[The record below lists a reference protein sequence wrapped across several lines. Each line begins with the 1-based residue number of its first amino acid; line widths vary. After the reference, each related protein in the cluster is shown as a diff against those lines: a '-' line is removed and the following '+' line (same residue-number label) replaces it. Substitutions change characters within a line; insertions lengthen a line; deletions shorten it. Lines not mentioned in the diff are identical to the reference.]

1 MRKVVL
7 VGYMGSGKSFIGQ
20 LLSEKLQILFLDLDK
35 IIEQNQNCNIKS
47 IFEIK
52 GEVYFRK
59 LEHQLFKETLDFKH
73 SFVLSTGGGTVCY
86 ANNHEL
92 LKNQDIVSIYLKA
105 SIETLSN
112 RLILEKENR
121 PLIADKNQEELKDFI
136 AKNLF
141 ERSYY
146 YHQSKFVIDI
156 DDKSADEII
165 KEILELLA

>member
-1 MRKVVL
+1 MQKVVL

-35 IIEQNQNCNIKS
+35 IIEQNQNCSIKS
-47 IFEIK
+47 IFENR

-59 LEHQLFKETLDFKH
+59 LEHQLFKGTLSLDKP
-73 SFVLSTGGGTVCY
+73 FVLSTGGGTVCY

-92 LKNQDIVSIYLKA
+92 LNNTDIVSIYLKA
-105 SIETLSN
+105 SINTLCN
-112 RLILEKENR
+112 RLILEKEKR
-121 PLIADKNQEELKDFI
+121 PLIANKNQEELKDFI

-141 ERSYY
+141 ERSYF
-146 YHQSKFVIDI
+146 YHQSKFIVNV
-156 DDKSADEII
+156 DDKSANEII